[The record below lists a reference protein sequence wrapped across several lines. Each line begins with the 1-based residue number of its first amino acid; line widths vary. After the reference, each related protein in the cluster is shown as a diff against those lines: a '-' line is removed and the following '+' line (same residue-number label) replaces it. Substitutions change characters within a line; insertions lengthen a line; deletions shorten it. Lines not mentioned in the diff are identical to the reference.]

1 MSCKDGVYLLTI
13 PGRLPGCNE
22 WIETERTN
30 RHKAAKLKRE
40 TQDKIRWYIRRDLKG
55 VKLWKDPVILQY
67 KWYEPNRRRDK
78 DNIAFAHK
86 FIQDALVEEH
96 VLLNDGWEDIDSF
109 WDEFYVDKNKAR
121 VEVRIWTKEE
131 GGSIVLA

>member
-1 MSCKDGVYLLTI
+1 MPYKDGMYLLTI

-22 WIETERTN
+22 WINAERTN
-30 RHKAAKLKRE
+30 KHAAAKLKRE
-40 TQDKIRWYIRRDLKG
+40 TQDKIRYCIRKDLKG
-55 VKLWKDPVILQY
+55 VKLWKEAIVIQY
-67 KWYEPNRRRDK
+67 RWYEPNRKRDK

-86 FIQDALVEEH
+86 FIQDALVEEG

-121 VEVRIWTKEE
+121 VEVRMWSK
-131 GGSIVLA
+131 GDGSIVLT